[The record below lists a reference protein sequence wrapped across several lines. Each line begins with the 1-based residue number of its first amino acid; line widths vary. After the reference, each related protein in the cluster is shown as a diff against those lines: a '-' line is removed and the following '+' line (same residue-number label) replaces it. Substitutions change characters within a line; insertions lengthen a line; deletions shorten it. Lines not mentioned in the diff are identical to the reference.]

1 MWTYLLIWQS
11 LFSMEM
17 KTDDTY
23 GTTIIY
29 DYYFR
34 KQGLDQNRFCCELS
48 MDKVNPAF
56 RCNISHERFPWLRQL
71 NWSNLLKTEQN

>member
-1 MWTYLLIWQS
+1 MHFKKSLEYNVIVKRPRKNIHFNTMWTYLRIWQS

-34 KQGLDQNRFCCELS
+34 KQG
-48 MDKVNPAF
+48 
-56 RCNISHERFPWLRQL
+56 
-71 NWSNLLKTEQN
+71 

>member
-34 KQGLDQNRFCCELS
+34 N
-48 MDKVNPAF
+48 
-56 RCNISHERFPWLRQL
+56 
-71 NWSNLLKTEQN
+71 

>member
-34 KQGLDQNRFCCELS
+34 KQGLDQNRS
-48 MDKVNPAF
+48 KKA
-56 RCNISHERFPWLRQL
+56 QYG
-71 NWSNLLKTEQN
+71 